1 VLHINRFVFSASQHR
16 GRAKRFKL
24 HHEKENEQ

>member
-1 VLHINRFVFSASQHR
+1 MLGTVGIAM
-16 GRAKRFKL
+16 RAKRFKP